1 MQKSYENANICCICL
16 EKFEDKD
23 AKDKKY
29 HKVRDHG
36 ECGGAAKGT
45 RECGGAAKGTR
56 ECGGAANSICNLK
69 YIAPKEIPIVS

>member
-45 RECGGAAKGTR
+45 RECGGAA
-56 ECGGAANSICNLK
+56 NSICNLK